1 MLNDPRSHGLWEK
14 TAPEAPTTSPLDGAI
29 SADVVIVGGGYT
41 GLSSALHLAE
51 AGSKVVLLDVGNT
64 ALIAGQSMTL
74 VIVPPLAGTSALRS
88 FYVAGCNV

>member
-29 SADVVIVGGGYT
+29 SADVVIVVGGYT

-51 AGSKVVLLDVGNT
+51 A
-64 ALIAGQSMTL
+64 
-74 VIVPPLAGTSALRS
+74 
-88 FYVAGCNV
+88 